1 MIKQPPK
8 NFDMK
13 KYIIALTVIFL
24 LTWMPCIASDDDEG
38 TTQVEAPEPAPERE
52 APRPS
57 RPAARVST
65 HTEEPPPPPLDGDA
79 DAPIDGGLSLLI
91 AGGIGYG
98 AKKIHAAKKKR
109 SLTADK

>member
-1 MIKQPPK
+1 
-8 NFDMK
+8 MK
-13 KYIIALTVIFL
+13 KYIIALMVILTF
-24 LTWMPCIASDDDEG
+24 TWMPCIASDDDDEG

-52 APRPS
+52 APRPA

-98 AKKIHAAKKKR
+98 AKKIHAARKKR
-109 SLTADK
+109 SLTAGK